1 MPQSRCMNVRTLL
14 LIMLMFLSC
23 NTFSDR
29 EQKLYTSPAGYNLK
43 EPVRYRVRESMQ
55 EISGIEMFPDEHNII
70 AINDE
75 DGRIFRIDVTTTQ
88 PYPSWKF
95 AKSGDYEDICRTDS
109 GWFVLKSNGSLYE
122 IHGLFTDSVSNT
134 HHKFPKNGKREFET
148 TYYDS
153 LQNSV
158 VLLTKNSADDK
169 KDGLTSAFRFNL
181 ATRTFDSAA
190 IYRLSSSEIARLAGT
205 DMRFF
210 KPSAAAIHPI
220 EKRLYILA
228 SVNGLLVITDLQGH
242 VQEAYNLKHRLFLQP
257 EGLAF
262 TANGDMFISNE
273 GGYDGLA
280 NILKFTYKRK

>member
-1 MPQSRCMNVRTLL
+1 MTRIPLLIITLL
-14 LIMLMFLSC
+14 FLSC
-23 NTFSDR
+23 NSFSDR
-29 EQKLYTSPAGYNLK
+29 EQKIYASPAGYDLK

-55 EISGIEMFPDEHNII
+55 EISGIEAFPDERNMI

-75 DGRIFRIDVTTTQ
+75 EGRVYKIDVHTTQ

-95 AKSGDYEDICRTDS
+95 AKNGDYEDICRTDS

-122 IHGLFTDSVSNT
+122 VHGLFTDSVSTT
-134 HHKFPKNGKREFET
+134 HYKFPKEGKREFET
-148 TYYDS
+148 TYFDS
-153 LQNSV
+153 ARNSI
-158 VLLTKNSADDK
+158 VLITKNAHDDK
-169 KDGLTSAFRFNL
+169 KDGKTSAYRFDL
-181 ATRTFDSAA
+181 ATRTFDTMPLF
-190 IYRLSSSEIARLAGT
+190 RLDNEEIAKLAGT

-220 EKRLYILA
+220 EKRLYIVA

-257 EGLAF
+257 EGLTFA
-262 TANGDMFISNE
+262 ANGDLYISNE
-273 GGYDGLA
+273 GGYDGMA